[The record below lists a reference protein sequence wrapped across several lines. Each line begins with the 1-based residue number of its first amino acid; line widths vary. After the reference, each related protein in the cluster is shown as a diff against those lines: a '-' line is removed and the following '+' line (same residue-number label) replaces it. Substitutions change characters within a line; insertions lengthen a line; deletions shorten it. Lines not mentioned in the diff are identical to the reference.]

1 MRKLLCGI
9 AVAVLALVGSASL
22 VGAQEA
28 EEEHAED
35 GVHAV
40 VEEIHHLEEEGEIEF
55 NVAECAILALEN
67 NDEERC
73 QESPSPIMPA
83 TNELIYGG
91 LAFLVLLG
99 VLWKFG
105 VPAASRMMTERADKI
120 RNSLDE
126 AERAKTEA
134 ETILAEYQRQ
144 LADARAESARIVE
157 EARADAEQ
165 VRRDTIARAEAE
177 ANELRQ
183 RNAEQVG
190 AERDRVMGEM
200 QGQVAALAIEL
211 AEKVVESNL
220 DREAN
225 TRLIENYINSVGAR

>member
-9 AVAVLALVGSASL
+9 AVAVLALAASATMA
-22 VGAQEA
+22 GAQE
-28 EEEHAED
+28 HAD
-35 GVHAV
+35 DPIHDV
-40 VEEIHHLEEEGEIEF
+40 VNEIHHLEEEGEIEF

-105 VPAASRMMTERADKI
+105 VPAASKMMTVRTEKI
-120 RNSLDE
+120 RGDLDA
-126 AERAKTEA
+126 AESAKVEA
-134 ETILAEYQRQ
+134 ETVLAEYQRQ
-144 LADARAESARIVE
+144 LADAKAESARIVE
-157 EARADAEQ
+157 EARVQADQ
-165 VRRDTIARAEAE
+165 VGKDIKARAEAE
-177 ANELRQ
+177 ANDLRQ

-200 QGQVAALAIEL
+200 QGQVATLAIEL
-211 AEKVVESNL
+211 AEKVVGSNL

-225 TRLIENYINSVGAR
+225 TRLIENYIATVGTK